1 MEGMRVLKQ
10 FLCAEHGRATG
21 HVSKRAGGGGQEAT
35 LGLGRPVVHLN
46 AAAVC
51 YAGTNAAR
59 RHQRRSEMAC
69 WLVSISNL

>member
-1 MEGMRVLKQ
+1 MRVLKQ

-46 AAAVC
+46 AAALC
-51 YAGTNAAR
+51 YAGTNASR
-59 RHQRRSEMAC
+59 IRSQMAC

>member
-46 AAAVC
+46 AAAV
-51 YAGTNAAR
+51 YS
-59 RHQRRSEMAC
+59 QRRSQMAC

>member
-1 MEGMRVLKQ
+1 MRVLKP

-46 AAAVC
+46 AAAVSL
-51 YAGTNAAR
+51 
-59 RHQRRSEMAC
+59 QRRSQMAC

>member
-1 MEGMRVLKQ
+1 MRVLKQ

-46 AAAVC
+46 AAAVF
-51 YAGTNAAR
+51 YSVPN
-59 RHQRRSEMAC
+59 RSQMAC

>member
-51 YAGTNAAR
+51 YVYD
-59 RHQRRSEMAC
+59 RSQMAC